1 MPKYF
6 FHICDGHMLID
17 SDGTLLSCEED
28 ARAHAVTVAG
38 ELLRDAGKMR
48 WAGTDWRLW
57 VTGETGDIL
66 FTLVLSVMAGTC
78 GCLSS
83 RHPKRYSKTTIRIS
97 RKAEPEGFVEINQ
110 QEEI

>member
-38 ELLRDAGKMR
+38 ELLRDAGKKR

-57 VTGETGDIL
+57 VTREAGDVL
-66 FTLVLSVMAGTC
+66 FTLVFSVMAGTC
-78 GCLSS
+78 GCPSS
-83 RHPKRYSKTTIRIS
+83 PRHECSSKAATRTS
-97 RKAEPEGFVEINQ
+97 RSA
-110 QEEI
+110 